1 MTTIE
6 ERKKRLEMVRE
17 EDFIIPKYESNCE
30 MCIHYLGDKKCIA
43 WGNYEIPEEIWK
55 GNHDK
60 VLDGQ
65 SFPRIYTAKGDIL

>member
-30 MCIHYLGDKKCIA
+30 LCTYYLSDKKCAA
-43 WGNYEIPEEIWK
+43 WEDLKIPEEIWK

-65 SFPRIYTAKGDIL
+65 RLQKIFTQKGDII